1 MAKFE
6 VEYRYTVTEWGTV
19 EVEAEDRDA
28 AYETA
33 GEYAD
38 IPSELDEFWV
48 ENIIEVG

>member
-1 MAKFE
+1 MPKFE

-19 EVEAEDRDA
+19 EVEAEDRD